1 MLVAT
6 TDLLVEDVHFRR
18 RWAEPADIGWKAIA
32 VNVSDVAA
40 MGATPRWALV
50 ALACPEAA
58 GRDEVEAFYEG
69 ALALCDAYGVV
80 IVGGD
85 TSSSPTGWTVNVTL
99 LGEAAAP
106 VLRSTA
112 RPGDV
117 IAVTGSLGRAAAGL
131 AVLERDQA
139 PPGVP
144 AATLAEL
151 TEAHLR
157 PRPRVA
163 EGRWLAGAGGVTA
176 MMDLSDGIATDLARL
191 VAESG
196 TAATVDLHHLP
207 VADATREVAAALHHD
222 PIAWATGGGE
232 DYELLL
238 TCEPAAFEGLAAGLA
253 RATGTRLTLNDRML
267 SALEAQH
274 RKRDR
279 PLPRRDERLALLPQG
294 AVVWT
299 DGEPTWA
306 LEGDA
311 AAWVVL
317 PRGAVGAEIEY
328 ALVDFARARLG
339 RAGAVA
345 TRTLRTAGVTLGEV
359 ETRLAPWL
367 GPGDGGDVAVTA
379 VPTDGEVW
387 VKLRARGATADSAA
401 EALAAVERDVA
412 HAASL
417 EERRAVAGVVL
428 VVIPGVAVAVGSL
441 DIIRAEP
448 APAHQLARVRDQGV
462 LDDGVGHPP
471 HRQVERADTD
481 EQQRGQQRAR
491 KQGQTQT

>member
-1 MLVAT
+1 MNADRRSSEDDLVRLIRARAARPDATGIRRSIGDDAAVLEPSAGMMLVAT
-6 TDLLVEDVHFRR
+6 TDLLVENVHFRR

-32 VNVSDVAA
+32 VNISDVAA

-58 GRDEVEAFYEG
+58 GQDEVEAFYEG

-85 TSSSPTGWTVNVTL
+85 TSSSPNGWTVNVTL

-139 PPGVP
+139 PRGVP

-176 MMDLSDGIATDLARL
+176 MMDLSDGIATDLTRL

-196 TAATVDLHHLP
+196 TGATVELHRLP
-207 VADATREVAAALHHD
+207 VAGATREVAAALAHE
-222 PIAWATGGGE
+222 PTPWATGGGE

-238 TCEPAAFEGLAAGLA
+238 TCERGAFDRLRAGLDTRLGTALTAVGEIHPGRGVRWIDADGRDAVVAAGFEHFS
-253 RATGTRLTLNDRML
+253 RA
-267 SALEAQH
+267 
-274 RKRDR
+274 
-279 PLPRRDERLALLPQG
+279 
-294 AVVWT
+294 
-299 DGEPTWA
+299 
-306 LEGDA
+306 
-311 AAWVVL
+311 
-317 PRGAVGAEIEY
+317 
-328 ALVDFARARLG
+328 
-339 RAGAVA
+339 
-345 TRTLRTAGVTLGEV
+345 
-359 ETRLAPWL
+359 
-367 GPGDGGDVAVTA
+367 
-379 VPTDGEVW
+379 
-387 VKLRARGATADSAA
+387 
-401 EALAAVERDVA
+401 
-412 HAASL
+412 
-417 EERRAVAGVVL
+417 
-428 VVIPGVAVAVGSL
+428 
-441 DIIRAEP
+441 
-448 APAHQLARVRDQGV
+448 
-462 LDDGVGHPP
+462 
-471 HRQVERADTD
+471 
-481 EQQRGQQRAR
+481 
-491 KQGQTQT
+491 